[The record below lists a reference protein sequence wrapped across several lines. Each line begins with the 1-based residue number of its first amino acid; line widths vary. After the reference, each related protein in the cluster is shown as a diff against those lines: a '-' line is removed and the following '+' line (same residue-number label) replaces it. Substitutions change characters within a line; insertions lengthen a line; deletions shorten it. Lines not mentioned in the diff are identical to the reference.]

1 MGCCFLMRL
10 AQRWYIRAI
19 LVFVALVFSI
29 ISLCVNC
36 PRIFTKDNLGFDY
49 MGIIVGALSILVAIL
64 IGWNIYTLI
73 DVKEIRKSYE
83 KDRRKLLEDVAKKR
97 EEMEEDINV
106 EIDTLFFLL
115 AAKCE
120 GDESEYLAQSINSLY
135 KTRNIYKK
143 NSVVREICLD
153 FSLYII
159 QTIADE
165 GKSVADDK
173 KFVSM
178 VRSDAVIYLKKELL
192 NFGRDEIKEKYDNV
206 EDTLNKILK
215 QKEIINNH

>member
-1 MGCCFLMRL
+1 MDAETKYNVATCLVVTSIIACTLGFIAVFMAYHINSCCNHDANSIAVNVL
-10 AQRWYIRAI
+10 AI
-19 LVFVALVFSI
+19 LVTVL
-29 ISLCVNC
+29 
-36 PRIFTKDNLGFDY
+36 
-49 MGIIVGALSILVAIL
+49 M
-64 IGWNIYTLI
+64 GWNIYTII

-83 KDRRKLLEDVAKKR
+83 KDRRKLLEDVEKKK

-106 EIDTLFFLL
+106 EINTLFFLL

-135 KTRNIYKK
+135 ETRNLYKK
-143 NSVVREICLD
+143 KSAVRDICLD
-153 FSLYII
+153 FSLNI
-159 QTIADE
+159 IADD

-192 NFGRDEIKEKYDNV
+192 NFDIDEIKEKYHNV
-206 EDTLNKILK
+206 ENTLNKILEK
-215 QKEIINNH
+215 KIYNNN